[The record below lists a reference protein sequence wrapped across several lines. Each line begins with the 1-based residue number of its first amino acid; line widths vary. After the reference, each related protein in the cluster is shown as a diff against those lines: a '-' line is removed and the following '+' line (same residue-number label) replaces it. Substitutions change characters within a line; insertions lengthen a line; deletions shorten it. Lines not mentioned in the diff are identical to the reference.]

1 MSETTPDLMMQL
13 QSKPKLLSS
22 VRSMV
27 LSLTQ
32 RVGFDQ
38 TECGHIALAIDEAL
52 ANVIRHGY
60 SKREDEPINISI
72 WILHGDRPG
81 IRIMIEDEAEQIDP
95 DSIQGRD
102 LEDVRPGGLGVHI
115 MREIMDSCSF
125 ERREQTKGM
134 RVIMEKYINTEHA
147 GNSEQPNSPQAK

>member
-1 MSETTPDLMMQL
+1 MTEPTPDLVMQL
-13 QSKPKLLSS
+13 QSKPRLLSS

-32 RVGFDQ
+32 RIGFDE

-52 ANVIRHGY
+52 ANIIRHGY
-60 SKREDEPINISI
+60 GERENEPIHIAI
-72 WILHGDRPG
+72 WILREEPPG

-115 MREIMDSCSF
+115 MREIMDFCQF
-125 ERREQTKGM
+125 ECRKQEKGM
-134 RVIMEKYINTEHA
+134 RVIMEKHLGSRPVGE
-147 GNSEQPNSPQAK
+147 SEPTQSPQAK